1 VRVITVSPVSAT
13 LVPAPT
19 TNPLRR
25 IAFDIGT
32 ERRARAS
39 GIPFPPGPISFSL
52 TRTRRFSQDPLPI
65 LLDCYERHGPAFS
78 IRILHSPVVFM
89 LGPEANHFVTVSNAA
104 KFRWRD
110 GSMGDLIPLLGDG
123 LLTIDGPYH
132 RQSRKIMLPS
142 FHRERIAR
150 SAGTMVE
157 EIDRALAGWAP
168 GQEIDLYHWTRAL
181 ALRIAMRALL
191 GFDPDR
197 GEDLHAADEFENAL
211 AFWGRDYL
219 LQTLRGPFSPF
230 SKMQRHRHRLDVL
243 IYEEISRRR
252 TSGERREDLMSV
264 LLEASDDAGEPLSDR
279 EVRDHLITLL
289 FAGHDTTTSTVT
301 FLFYELLRHP
311 EALAKLQG
319 ELDGTLAGG
328 RAASAEELVAGLPEL
343 EMAMDETLRL
353 YPPAWVGPRRAVESF
368 EFGDTAVPAGALV
381 NYCSWASHRLP
392 GVFPEPDAF
401 RPERFTPEAKAALPK
416 GAYVPFGGGSRTCI
430 GMRFG
435 QLEIKAIASRVLQR
449 FRLELDPS
457 YRLSIRMMPT
467 LSPKQGLPLRVL
479 ERRG

>member
-1 VRVITVSPVSAT
+1 MAAS

-25 IAFDIGT
+25 IAFDLGT
-32 ERRARAS
+32 ERAARSS
-39 GIPFPPGPISFSL
+39 GIPFPPGPMSFSL
-52 TRTRRFSQDPLPI
+52 VRTRRFSQNPLPI
-65 LLDCYERHGPAFS
+65 LLDCYERYGPVFS

-89 LGPEANHFVTVSNAA
+89 LGPEANHFLTVSNAS

-123 LLTIDGPYH
+123 MLTIDGPYH
-132 RQSRKIMLPS
+132 RQSRKVMLPS
-142 FHRERIAR
+142 FHRDRVAR

-157 EIDRALAGWAP
+157 EIGHALESWVP
-168 GQEIDLYHWTRAL
+168 GTTVDVYHWTRAL

-197 GEDLHAADEFENAL
+197 GEDLHAADEFEEAL

-230 SKMQRHRHRLDVL
+230 AHMQRHRKRLDAL
-243 IYEEISRRR
+243 IYEEIRRR
-252 TSGERREDLMSV
+252 RASGERREDLMSV
-264 LLEASDDAGEPLSDR
+264 LIEASDDAGEPLSDR

-301 FLFYELLRHP
+301 FLFYELLRAP
-311 EALAKLQG
+311 EALARVTE
-319 ELDGTLAGG
+319 ELDRQLAG
-328 RAASAEELVAGLPEL
+328 AAPTAEQLVGGLPEL
-343 EMAMDETLRL
+343 EAVMDETLRM

-368 EFGDTAVPAGALV
+368 EFAGVAVPAGALV
-381 NYCSWASHRLP
+381 NYCSWASHRLDH
-392 GVFPEPDAF
+392 VFPDPHRFD
-401 RPERFTPEAKAALPK
+401 PGRFTPQRKAAMPK

-435 QLEIKAIASRVLQR
+435 QLEIKTIASLVLQR
-449 FRLELDPS
+449 YRLELPS
-457 YRLSIRMMPT
+457 DYELRIRMMPT
-467 LSPKQGLPLRVL
+467 LSPKGGLPLRVL
-479 ERRG
+479 AAA